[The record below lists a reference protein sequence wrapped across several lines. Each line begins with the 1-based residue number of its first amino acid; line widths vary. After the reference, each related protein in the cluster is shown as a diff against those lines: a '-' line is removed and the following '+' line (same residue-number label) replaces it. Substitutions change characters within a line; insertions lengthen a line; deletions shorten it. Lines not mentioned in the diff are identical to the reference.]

1 MGSMGILKAWRR
13 SSHLGTGASLVRTG
27 TTIDDADANTELMP
41 RREECSP
48 ARDKGG
54 SRIRGFEGS
63 RSSGSR
69 QTVAGRRLILCHCPC
84 LAFVAVDFRDLD
96 LVG

>member
-54 SRIRGFEGS
+54 SRIRGFEVERESADG
-63 RSSGSR
+63 GWEE
-69 QTVAGRRLILCHCPC
+69 A
-84 LAFVAVDFRDLD
+84 D
-96 LVG
+96 LVPLSVSRFRRC